1 MRLGINLPGPFWV
14 SFRVSPSGRRC
25 LAGGVMHRNARTA
38 SRCRDCQDITW
49 DRGIAKQERRDRRKE
64 RHAKAY
70 ARPLVG
76 TALIRRLFQDRKHA
90 APEITLTIEPGP
102 KSAEVMREWRS

>member
-1 MRLGINLPGPFWV
+1 MSLPLSSCGAVSVRWETSPRKVKIMRLGINLPGPFWV

-49 DRGIAKQERRDRRKE
+49 DRGIAKQERRDR
-64 RHAKAY
+64 
-70 ARPLVG
+70 
-76 TALIRRLFQDRKHA
+76 KHA